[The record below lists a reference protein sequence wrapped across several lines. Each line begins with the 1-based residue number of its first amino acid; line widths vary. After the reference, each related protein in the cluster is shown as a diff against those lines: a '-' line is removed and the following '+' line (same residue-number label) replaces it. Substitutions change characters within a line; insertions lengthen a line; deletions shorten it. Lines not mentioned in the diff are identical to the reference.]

1 MHNRISH
8 GLISVHAHLPFS
20 KARTSLDNCMENKCA
35 CNMNSTVDAIIYG
48 WLFVRK
54 EISPEKKS
62 AGRLYTGSVS
72 ELGEQQM
79 PFIYVCVHMCIY
91 V

>member
-1 MHNRISH
+1 
-8 GLISVHAHLPFS
+8 
-20 KARTSLDNCMENKCA
+20 
-35 CNMNSTVDAIIYG
+35 MNSTVDAIIYG